1 MFVLAA
7 ALLCAVVPAVV
18 PLRAPPA
25 ASLCVVAPA
34 LVLPL
39 APASAPRSVRPPFG
53 ADVCGWSEVI
63 AAYWS
68 LLLAS
73 WSKGGMRKARAR
85 RQTKLSSAIR
95 TKSISLSTS
104 ACAWLRQSFRIWCK
118 DRRRKVD
125 LLCSLRQPVRD
136 GRDADGRRRA
146 PPSVRILFYRSW
158 YFYICWRIGEHL
170 SNVFS
175 PNELERQVTVWRF
188 RIVRTDTLIQAIS
201 LRKCFAAPPNYNRSL
216 LISTLPATATL
227 SQRGQQRRKIQARPY
242 RCGPQFSTVYAN
254 CA

>member
-1 MFVLAA
+1 MAA

-95 TKSISLSTS
+95 TKSTSLSTG

-118 DRRRKVD
+118 DRRRKGKG
-125 LLCSLRQPVRD
+125 LLRSSRQSARD
-136 GRDADGRRRA
+136 GRDADGGRRA
-146 PPSVRILFYRSW
+146 PPSVRYYSIEV
-158 YFYICWRIGEHL
+158 G
-170 SNVFS
+170 
-175 PNELERQVTVWRF
+175 T
-188 RIVRTDTLIQAIS
+188 
-201 LRKCFAAPPNYNRSL
+201 
-216 LISTLPATATL
+216 STSAGG
-227 SQRGQQRRKIQARPY
+227 S
-242 RCGPQFSTVYAN
+242 AN
-254 CA
+254 T